1 MAKHGVASPR
11 AQGGHRLEGGAFRL
25 RPVPTVTDWDA
36 IVVGAGYFGC
46 RIALRLAEAGSRR
59 VLLVEAGE
67 RIMGRA
73 SLWNQARVH
82 GGYHYPRAHMT
93 ALASRRSYQ
102 RFLDDHEGAV
112 VRDMRA
118 LYAIARGSNVSP
130 SQFERLCDTIG
141 APLNAAP
148 AGMEQLFDREM
159 VEAVYVVE
167 EIGFDADAIAKAMQA
182 ELARAGVTLRLGS
195 RAQVTQADGRHA
207 TVCIDGT
214 ACRAAFVFNCT
225 YAGLDR
231 CGVTLRA
238 QLKREWSEMAL
249 IEPPR
254 ELSGWGVTVM
264 DGPFFSMMPFPAMG
278 AHTLSHVRFTPV
290 CATSGAAGLP
300 PLPSAGPG
308 PGINAGAMLRDA
320 ARYIPRM
327 RESRLRGSLH
337 EIKTVLAVNE
347 ADDGRPVLVER
358 WAQAPNVVSI
368 LGSKLD
374 NVYDALEAVDEIVAG
389 RAIPLPEEAVA

>member
-1 MAKHGVASPR
+1 MQSRHRPEGRTLLPGL
-11 AQGGHRLEGGAFRL
+11 AQL
-25 RPVPTVTDWDA
+25 VSDWDT
-36 IVVGAGYFGC
+36 IVIGAGYFGC
-46 RIALRLAEAGSRR
+46 RIALRLAGQGFRR

-82 GGYHYPRAHMT
+82 GGYHYPRAHIT

-102 RFLDDHEGAV
+102 RFLDDHAGAIT
-112 VRDMRA
+112 RDMRA

-130 SQFERLCDTIG
+130 SQFERMCDTIG

-148 AGMEQLFDREM
+148 SGMEQLFDREM

-167 EIGFDADAIAKAMQA
+167 EVGFDADAIANTIQA
-182 ELARAGVTLRLGS
+182 ELVRAGVTIRLGAH
-195 RAQVTQADGRHA
+195 AQVTRAEGRNV
-207 TVCIDGT
+207 TVAIDGT
-214 ACRAAFVFNCT
+214 PCRANFVFNCT

-238 QLKREWSEMAL
+238 PLKREWSEMAL

-264 DGPFFSMMPFPAMG
+264 DGPFFSLMPFPAMA

-290 CATSGAAGLP
+290 CATSGTGELP
-300 PLPSAGPG
+300 ALPSAGPG
-308 PGINAGAMLRDA
+308 PAINAGAMLRDA

-327 RESRLRGSLH
+327 RESRLRGALH

-358 WAQAPNVVSI
+358 SAQTPNVVSI

-374 NVYDALEAVDEIVAG
+374 NVYDALDAVDEIVAG
-389 RAIPLPEEAVA
+389 GTARLPEEAVA